1 MCYLW
6 LVSASFSSFVV
17 FIEKKHNF
25 SFFLRVFPGH
35 QMATTF
41 FIILHFCFP
50 LNQKKN
56 KNKNKYT
63 FLFYFNLLCSYTHTH
78 ARTLRSW
85 GGVCPTDRHGKERE
99 TECPRRGG
107 GEEGRRGGGR
117 EREVLNGTPKP
128 LRGSVGKVT
137 WPELGPFYIRRQS
150 NLSCVWT
157 VRYFVGSDFFF
168 SLLINYL
175 LHHHITIRGGGDVSC
190 ERIKLISGTIMPTGR
205 WWDSNYVSALC
216 WPLPFYKSEINQLS
230 LLQSF
235 VLLKPKSAFLNQY
248 LKKEEEEENVKKI
261 KKTMLQWTLLQQPD
275 NRAGGSR
282 TTTGF
287 VLILAIAVALAA
299 LHSASAWRNER
310 SKYLTLSLSC
320 CCLWCPSTLY
330 WKERE
335 NKRHTARY
343 RAQRSART
351 HTCHNIAPFK

>member
-1 MCYLW
+1 MWNSCEKYTYAYKHTCIYSFHITHLGSNMKLICQIW
-6 LVSASFSSFVV
+6 CKRYESRWASQQR
-17 FIEKKHNF
+17 
-25 SFFLRVFPGH
+25 LRVW
-35 QMATTF
+35 
-41 FIILHFCFP
+41 
-50 LNQKKN
+50 
-56 KNKNKYT
+56 
-63 FLFYFNLLCSYTHTH
+63 FNWR
-78 ARTLRSW
+78 A
-85 GGVCPTDRHGKERE
+85 E
-99 TECPRRGG
+99 
-107 GEEGRRGGGR
+107 RGGGR

-248 LKKEEEEENVKKI
+248 LKKEEEEENVKK
-261 KKTMLQWTLLQQPD
+261 
-275 NRAGGSR
+275 
-282 TTTGF
+282 
-287 VLILAIAVALAA
+287 
-299 LHSASAWRNER
+299 
-310 SKYLTLSLSC
+310 
-320 CCLWCPSTLY
+320 
-330 WKERE
+330 
-335 NKRHTARY
+335 
-343 RAQRSART
+343 
-351 HTCHNIAPFK
+351 